1 MIAQIQ
7 ERILYSPAEYLE
19 MEGESELRH
28 EYLDGEIV
36 PMAGA
41 MPNHNRITLNI
52 GSELRFAFKGK
63 PWEVFVADQRLWIP
77 ARRIYTYPDV
87 MVVAGDLQLREGR
100 RDTIVNPITIVEVLL
115 ESTQGY
121 DRGNKFAAYRT
132 LPSFQEY
139 VSVDQYD
146 VHVEHYV
153 KTGPKKWE
161 FQEYDTEP
169 ETIVFTTLKLE
180 MSLVDIYDKVTFEP
194 SPPEGEVAESE
205 A

>member
-7 ERILYSPAEYLE
+7 ERILYSLVEYLE
-19 MEGESELRH
+19 REDESELRH

-63 PWEVFVADQRLWIP
+63 PCEVFVADQRLWIP

-87 MVVAGDLQLREGR
+87 MVVAGALQLQEGR
-100 RDTIVNPITIVEVLL
+100 RDTIVNPILIVKVLS
-115 ESTQGY
+115 ESTQSH
-121 DRGNKFAAYRT
+121 DRGNKFMAYRT

-139 VSVDQYD
+139 VLVDQYG

-153 KTGPKKWE
+153 KTGSKKWE
-161 FQEYDTEP
+161 FQEYDTES
-169 ETIVFTTLKLE
+169 ETIGLAALELE
-180 MSLVDIYDKVTFEP
+180 MSLADIYDKVTFEP
-194 SPPEGEVAESE
+194 SPPEDEVAET
-205 A
+205 